1 MLSKPSYYSSDV
13 FYMFLEGLAEDYY
26 IIAVGNA
33 NVIADP
39 FQAILHKTLELCGG
53 VLEAEG
59 HPDPFIKTPW
69 GDKCSVLLVFWVYET
84 LMIGFALIKE
94 RKPSVFP

>member
-13 FYMFLEGLAEDYY
+13 FYMFLEGSAEDYY
-26 IIAVGNA
+26 IIEVGSA

-39 FQAILHKTLELCGG
+39 FQAILHKTLELCGVFLRPKGTRTHSYRPHG
-53 VLEAEG
+53 VINA
-59 HPDPFIKTPW
+59 
-69 GDKCSVLLVFWVYET
+69 VLYWSFGYET

-94 RKPSVFP
+94 KKRSVSP